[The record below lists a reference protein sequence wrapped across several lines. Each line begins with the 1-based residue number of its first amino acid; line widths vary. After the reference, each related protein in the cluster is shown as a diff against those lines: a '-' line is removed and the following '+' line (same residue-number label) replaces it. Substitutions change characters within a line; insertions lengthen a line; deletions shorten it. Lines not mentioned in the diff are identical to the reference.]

1 MKLIGIFNF
10 SIVSKRFYCISRSYK
25 FFCWGMGISKHMF
38 CFNVE
43 YERFMS
49 EELQKLNSQ
58 KHVFFKDLIKK
69 NKFVFN
75 IVRQILKALA
85 FFTQRLLSCIFFVG
99 VVVKLL
105 VNVNFAHV
113 FLLRIWLSVMLL
125 RTILPFT
132 FAIFNRR
139 LLKT

>member
-1 MKLIGIFNF
+1 
-10 SIVSKRFYCISRSYK
+10 
-25 FFCWGMGISKHMF
+25 MGISKHMF

-43 YERFMS
+43 YESFMS

-113 FLLRIWLSVMLL
+113 FLLRIWLLVMLL